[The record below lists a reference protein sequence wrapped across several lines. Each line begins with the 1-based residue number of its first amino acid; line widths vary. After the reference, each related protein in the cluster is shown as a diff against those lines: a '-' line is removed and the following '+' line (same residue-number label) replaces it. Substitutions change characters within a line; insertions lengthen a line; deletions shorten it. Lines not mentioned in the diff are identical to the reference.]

1 MKLLSTLISLL
12 SVTTLVSAV
21 PEAPEEIAARKQI
34 KEYKK
39 KYNKYV
45 YDTIKNRKTGCT
57 KQKLL
62 VRKEWFVLPIPP
74 TSNPSVH
81 YLTHPQTGAP
91 CPSPTAQATST
102 QSTA

>member
-1 MKLLSTLISLL
+1 MKLLSTLVSLL
-12 SVTTLVSAV
+12 SATTLISAV

-45 YDTIKNRKTGCT
+45 YDIIKNRKSGCT

-62 VRKEWFVLPIPP
+62 VRKEWFV
-74 TSNPSVH
+74 
-81 YLTHPQTGAP
+81 
-91 CPSPTAQATST
+91 SPTRLPLVHFTNR
-102 QSTA
+102 